1 MLLKVQNIKKRYET
15 GTTKTQ
21 ALNGISFNVDKGD
34 FICIMGTS
42 GSGKTTLLN
51 CLSTIDVPTEGKV
64 ILNDMDITKLAE
76 KDLAAFR
83 RNNLGF
89 IFQDANLL
97 DTLSIEENI
106 ALPLTIKEI
115 DPEIIVKRTREIAKQ
130 LGIADTL
137 PKFPYQVSGG
147 QKQRCAAARA
157 IITDPKLIFAD
168 EPTGAL
174 DSESTKNLMEIF
186 CKLNTMFSATIL
198 LVTHD
203 PLTASYAQRILFLRD
218 GQIYREMERG
228 SVPPLDFY
236 HRIFSV
242 LSEMEVQPQC

>member
-1 MLLKVQNIKKRYET
+1 MLLKVQNIKKYYKT
-15 GTTKTQ
+15 GATKTQ
-21 ALNGISFNVDKGD
+21 ALNGISFNVEKGD
-34 FICIMGTS
+34 FICIMGAS

-174 DSESTKNLMEIF
+174 DSESTKNLMEIL

-228 SVPPLDFY
+228 AVPPLGFY

>member
-1 MLLKVQNIKKRYET
+1 MLLKVQNIKKCYET
-15 GTTKTQ
+15 GATKTQ
-21 ALNGISFNVDKGD
+21 ALNGISFNVEKGD
-34 FICIMGTS
+34 FICIMGAS

-174 DSESTKNLMEIF
+174 DSESTKNLMEIL

-228 SVPPLDFY
+228 AVPPLDFY